1 MNRRDPSSSVALVT
15 GASRGIGRAVALEL
29 CARGA
34 RVHACSRSA
43 ASDLEAAA
51 ASLPGSL
58 TYHRCD
64 VSQEDDVVALTRAIA
79 ASDGRLD
86 MLVNNAS
93 VLGPMGPM
101 AGVDAE
107 YARLAFEVNALGTL
121 LVLKH
126 TDVLLRANGGGAIVN
141 LSSSVGREARGGWG
155 VYSATKFALEALS
168 GAAADELTDAEVSS
182 VSLNPGGTA
191 TDMRAEAYP
200 EEDPG
205 TIPSAERVAETVV
218 ALLEHVGPDES
229 RRRYASRDLFDV
241 VGSETPVSQWPHG

>member
-1 MNRRDPSSSVALVT
+1 MSRRDLTACVALVT

-43 ASDLEAAA
+43 DAGLEALARA
-51 ASLPGSL
+51 LPGTL

-64 VSQEDDVVALTRAIA
+64 VSNEVDVVGLARAVS

-86 MLVNNAS
+86 LLVNNAS
-93 VLGPMGPM
+93 VLGPMGPL
-101 AGVDAE
+101 AGVDAG

-121 LVLKH
+121 HVLKH
-126 TDVLLRANGGGAIVN
+126 ADPLLRAAGGGAIVN
-141 LSSSVGREARGGWG
+141 LSSSVGRKARGGWA

-168 GAAADELTDAEVSS
+168 GAAADELADAGVSS

-200 EEDPG
+200 DEDPA
-205 TIPSAERVAETVV
+205 TIPTAERVAQTVV

-229 RRRYASRDLFDV
+229 GRRYSSRDLFDL
-241 VGSETPVSQWPHG
+241 VGAGTPVGEWPHT